1 MNYKETG
8 QKILEAVGGKENVQN
23 LTHCA
28 TRLRFT
34 LADDSKTDDEAVQAI
49 DGVVSLAKSGGQY
62 QVVEVVVGSDVP
74 NVYRALE
81 GLFGSG

>member
-8 QKILEAVGGKENVQN
+8 QKILDAIGGKENVHN

-34 LADDSKTDDEAVQAI
+34 LADDSKADNKVVQTI
-49 DGVVSLAKSGGQY
+49 
-62 QVVEVVVGSDVP
+62 
-74 NVYRALE
+74 
-81 GLFGSG
+81 